1 MILSSIFK
9 TFLAICLWSNGK
21 YISLDLLLCYYIF
34 MTVNC
39 WYVLCVLTI
48 PHPPLSLFPFLPIP
62 YPISTPT
69 TQLAQFTFRWAK
81 KPIEKKKPDLDLT
94 LEETEKKRP
103 HFGTWD
109 KVFVTEETSTTFLRA
124 ATSHNFD
131 LQRGITY
138 DTTMESRKLKTRG
151 RNLKREKTMDDL
163 ERDLGSPK
171 NA

>member
-1 MILSSIFK
+1 MCSDYPPPFPLPFSFP
-9 TFLAICLWSNGK
+9 SNPLPHFDAYHAAG
-21 YISLDLLLCYYIF
+21 
-34 MTVNC
+34 
-39 WYVLCVLTI
+39 TI
-48 PHPPLSLFPFLPIP
+48 YFPLSEKA
-62 YPISTPT
+62 Y
-69 TQLAQFTFRWAK
+69 R
-81 KPIEKKKPDLDLT
+81 KKKPDLDLT

-103 HFGTWD
+103 HFGTWV